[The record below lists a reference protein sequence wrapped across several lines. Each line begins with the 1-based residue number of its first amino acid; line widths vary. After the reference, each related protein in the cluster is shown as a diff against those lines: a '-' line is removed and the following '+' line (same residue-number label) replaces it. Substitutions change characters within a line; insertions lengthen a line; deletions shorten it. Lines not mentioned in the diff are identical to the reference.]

1 MHIVIGGDIMKG
13 KKGRNAGEEM
23 EENAI
28 TLEEIVAFYEKY
40 GIATNEQTECPS
52 MPSAFEDIPLQF
64 SSTTT

>member
-1 MHIVIGGDIMKG
+1 ME
-13 KKGRNAGEEM
+13 KKKSRNAGEEM

-28 TLEEIVAFYEKY
+28 TLDEIVAFYEKY
-40 GIATNEQTECPS
+40 GIATDGQTECPS